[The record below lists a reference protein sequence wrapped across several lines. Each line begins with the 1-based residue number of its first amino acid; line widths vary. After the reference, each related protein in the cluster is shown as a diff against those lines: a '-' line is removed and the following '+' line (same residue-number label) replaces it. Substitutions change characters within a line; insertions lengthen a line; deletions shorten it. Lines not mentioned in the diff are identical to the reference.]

1 MGHQDPMNLEF
12 RKGNLTQLRSQSTY
26 EHVGT
31 NILLISSALAELQN
45 DTQIFIYFAIKT
57 ALRGFLMEKLFISNL
72 NIETFV
78 GWRDSAAAI
87 KRKVL
92 PECKQYPVLPLS
104 PLSLSRTLVPK
115 CPADFSVKE
124 FKQQFESS
132 VRIAVERKIKQGS
145 VHKDGRRLFM
155 EDLTFLTA

>member
-1 MGHQDPMNLEF
+1 
-12 RKGNLTQLRSQSTY
+12 
-26 EHVGT
+26 
-31 NILLISSALAELQN
+31 
-45 DTQIFIYFAIKT
+45 
-57 ALRGFLMEKLFISNL
+57 MEKLFISNL

-78 GWRDSAAAI
+78 GWWFSAAAI

-92 PECKQYPVLPLS
+92 PECKQYPVLPLP

-155 EDLTFLTA
+155 EDLTFLTACHCIIVDGVCITSNLKLRTNQFLGADRLPYFPLLTELPL